1 MHQAKTTASA
11 VCTMFEGDYHF
22 GLAALVNSLHAH
34 GFSGSVWAGYRG
46 SLPPWAKP
54 LAQDSTGS
62 CFQVADGLNIRFR
75 QLTTKHHLTNY
86 KPDFM
91 LDLWEHHCPGAQALF
106 YFDPDIVVRCPWS
119 YFETWARAGVA
130 LCEDVNS
137 PLSRSHPLR
146 FQWNE
151 IYSRNGYPLQFRG
164 DQYINGGFQ
173 GITHENKDFLRAW
186 LLVQDIMGKEIG
198 GLHKINK
205 DVGGRDHAFSKTDQ
219 DALNI
224 AIAITKQPISVI
236 GKEGM
241 DFASG
246 GFTMS
251 HSIGHR
257 KPWNSNLLVESIR
270 GHAPSTAGKFHF
282 ANVETPIHPYSPMR
296 LKKKRLELRIASA
309 LGRFYH
315 RT

>member
-1 MHQAKTTASA
+1 MHDIRISA
-11 VCTMFEGDYHF
+11 CAICTMFEGDYHF

-34 GFSGSVWAGYRG
+34 GFRGTVWVGYRG
-46 SLPPWAKP
+46 PLPPWARP

-62 CFQVADGLNIRFR
+62 CFQVADELNIRF
-75 QLTTKHHLTNY
+75 QPLTTKHHLTNY

-91 LDLWEHHCPGAQALF
+91 LDLWEHHCPETEALF
-106 YFDPDIVVRCPWS
+106 YFDPDIVIRCQWS

-137 PLSRSHPLR
+137 PLSRTHPLR

-151 IYSRNGYPLQFRG
+151 IYSRNGYPLQFTA

-173 GITHENKDFLRAW
+173 GITQENKAFLKDW
-186 LLVQDIMGKEIG
+186 LLVQEIMGREIG
-198 GLHKINK
+198 GLNKITK
-205 DVGGRDHAFSKTDQ
+205 DVGGREHAFSKTDQ

-241 DFASG
+241 EFVSG

-251 HSIGHR
+251 HSTGHR
-257 KPWNSNLLVESIR
+257 KPWNSNFLAESFR
-270 GHAPSTAGKFHF
+270 GHPPSAASKDHF
-282 ANVETPIHPYSPMR
+282 ANVETPIRPYSPMR
-296 LKKKRLELRIASA
+296 LRKKRLELRLASA
-309 LGRFYH
+309 IGRFYCCA
-315 RT
+315 